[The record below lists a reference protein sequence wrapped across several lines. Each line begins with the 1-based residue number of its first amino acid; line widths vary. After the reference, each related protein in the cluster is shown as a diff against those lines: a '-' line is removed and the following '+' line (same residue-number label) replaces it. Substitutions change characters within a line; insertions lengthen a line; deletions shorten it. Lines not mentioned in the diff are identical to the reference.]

1 MNTPN
6 PIFEDKHQG
15 SVSISIAEFEN
26 LIQCKK
32 ELIAIKEDLK
42 LFLGDDL

>member
-1 MNTPN
+1 MASQ
-6 PIFEDKHQG
+6 PIFKEG
-15 SVSISIAEFEN
+15 SVVISIDEFEN

-32 ELIAIKEDLK
+32 ELLRIKEDLK

>member
-1 MNTPN
+1 MN
-6 PIFEDKHQG
+6 HQTNG
-15 SVSISIAEFEN
+15 TVVISIDEFEN

-32 ELIAIKEDLK
+32 ELLRIKEDLK

>member
-1 MNTPN
+1 MSSN
-6 PIFEDKHQG
+6 PIFKDNSTVCI
-15 SVSISIAEFEN
+15 SVDEFEN

>member
-1 MNTPN
+1 MSSPN
-6 PIFEDKHQG
+6 PIFKDG
-15 SVSISIAEFEN
+15 SVVISIDEFEK
-26 LIQCKK
+26 LIACKK

>member
-1 MNTPN
+1 MTSH
-6 PIFEDKHQG
+6 PIFKDNG
-15 SVSISIAEFEN
+15 SVVLSIDEFEN

-42 LFLGDDL
+42 TFLGDAE

>member
-1 MNTPN
+1 MSPNTT
-6 PIFEDKHQG
+6 FKDKG
-15 SVSISIAEFEN
+15 TICISIDEFEN

-32 ELIAIKEDLK
+32 ELLRIKEDLK

>member
-1 MNTPN
+1 MTSSN
-6 PIFEDKHQG
+6 PIFKDG
-15 SVSISIAEFEN
+15 TVVLSVAEFEN

-42 LFLGDDL
+42 TFRGDDL

>member
-1 MNTPN
+1 MASQ
-6 PIFEDKHQG
+6 PIFKEG
-15 SVSISIAEFEN
+15 SVVISIDEFEN

-32 ELIAIKEDLK
+32 ELIAIKNELK